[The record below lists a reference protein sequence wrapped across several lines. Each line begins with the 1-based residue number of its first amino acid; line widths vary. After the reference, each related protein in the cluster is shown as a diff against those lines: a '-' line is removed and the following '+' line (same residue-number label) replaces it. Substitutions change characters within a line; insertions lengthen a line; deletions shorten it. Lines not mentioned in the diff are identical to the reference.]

1 MVGNGGYRIGDVA
14 NGYLLT
20 EQGWKPIPP
29 DGALQPPPYRI
40 GDVANGYVL
49 TEQGWQ
55 PLGAG
60 GSAPAYVNRP
70 AYGSGPVQPAY
81 QPAPGSR
88 SRKGLWIVLAVVAV
102 LVVGL
107 VSSLALVLS
116 NVRRSGDVSAPIV
129 TSTTASPSRSSSA
142 ASSSPGASTSAAPQG
157 KTFAFG
163 DTASVTLDGAPAA
176 ELTVGVPKEF
186 TATNQFDKAEKGRF
200 VYVPVTLKATG
211 KDKVSINPFDF
222 EILLP
227 DGQHLDVA
235 FVAGLP
241 KDAPAD
247 LDAADV
253 NPGEAITGSVPFDV
267 PVGTPLKVAYS
278 PELEILGTWQ

>member
-1 MVGNGGYRIGDVA
+1 MVDDGGYRIGDVA
-14 NGYLLT
+14 NGYVLT

-29 DGALQPPPYRI
+29 DKTPQPRQYRV

-55 PLGAG
+55 PLGGG
-60 GSAPAYVNRP
+60 GSPAAYVNQP
-70 AYGSGPVQPAY
+70 PYGQGPVQPAY

-107 VSSLALVLS
+107 VGALVLVLTNLS
-116 NVRRSGDVSAPIV
+116 RSGGVSAPV
-129 TSTTASPSRSSSA
+129 VSTTTASPSPSPSSA
-142 ASSSPGASTSAAPQG
+142 PSSRGATTSAAPQG

-176 ELTVGVPKEF
+176 ELTVGGPKEF
-186 TATNQFDKAEKGRF
+186 TSTNQFDKAEQGRF
-200 VYVPVTLKATG
+200 VSVPVTLKATG
-211 KDKVSINPFDF
+211 TEKVSINPFDF

-227 DGQHLDVA
+227 DGQHLSVA

-241 KDAPAD
+241 KDAPAA
-247 LDAADV
+247 LEAADV
-253 NPGEAITGSVPFDV
+253 KPGETITGSVPFDV